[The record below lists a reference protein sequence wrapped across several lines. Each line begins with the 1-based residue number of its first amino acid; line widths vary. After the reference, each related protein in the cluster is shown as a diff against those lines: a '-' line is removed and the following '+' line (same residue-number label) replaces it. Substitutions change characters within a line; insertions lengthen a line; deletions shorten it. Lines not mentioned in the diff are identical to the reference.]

1 MTRDDLVYVGHMV
14 EQAKSVSGKVLGKS
28 RADFDADE
36 NLRLALTYLIQTI
49 GESARRVSA
58 PFRRQHPGV
67 PWEKIVG
74 MRNRVVHDYL
84 YVDQDVV
91 WETATARIPELIALL
106 APLVPPPAG
115 A

>member
-14 EQAKSVSGKVLGKS
+14 EQARSIEAKVRGKS
-28 RADFDADE
+28 RAEFDADE

-49 GESARRVSA
+49 GESARRVSHE
-58 PFRRQHPGV
+58 FRDAHPGV

-91 WETATARIPELIALL
+91 WVTATTRIPELVALL
-106 APLVPPPAG
+106 APLVPG